1 MKLVRPAELLADGRA
16 PFVSSSWADH
26 LARTPPSSSP
36 GLDIVYKTQLG
47 RGSVV
52 PAGTKAIAAAGG
64 KVVSVRNTERG
75 VVVIIDAGRGLA
87 LLYRHLENPIVKAG
101 EEVMPAEIIG
111 DIGHDPTDRAKKR
124 HLHFELWLQ
133 GKRIDPG
140 PLFELLPSVRAGD
153 AVTKETSAGDVIRA
167 VTRGK
172 RTAEMAKKKKGVPS
186 APPTAPTKGQGY
198 LWLVVIVGLLLM
210 SSKN

>member
-1 MKLVRPAELLADGRA
+1 MKLTRPAELLSDGRA
-16 PFVSSSWADH
+16 PFVSSSYSDH

-52 PAGTKAIAAAGG
+52 PVGTKAIASASG
-64 KVVSVRNTERG
+64 KVVSVRATERG
-75 VVVIIDAGRGLA
+75 VVVVLDVGQGLS

-101 EEVMPAEIIG
+101 DEVVPAEILG

-124 HLHFELWLQ
+124 HLHFETWLQ

-140 PLFELLPSVRAGD
+140 PLFELLPSVRAGEP
-153 AVTKETSAGDVIRA
+153 VTKQTAPGDVIRA
-167 VTRGK
+167 LTRGK
-172 RTAEMAKKKKGVPS
+172 RTAAMAVKKKKKG
-186 APPTAPTKGQGY
+186 APRPATAPTKGQG
-198 LWLVVIVGLLLM
+198 LWLLVIVGLLLM
-210 SSKN
+210 SSRN